1 MFELLARNID
11 YVNLRH
17 LNFVAQLFSLT
28 TSLTITNKKKK
39 KKIKTLRGN
48 VGKAM

>member
-1 MFELLARNID
+1 MFELLSRNID
-11 YVNLRH
+11 YVNLRR

-28 TSLTITNKKKK
+28 TSLAITNK

>member
-11 YVNLRH
+11 YVNLRR

-28 TSLTITNKKKK
+28 TSLAITKKK

-48 VGKAM
+48 VGKAT

>member
-11 YVNLRH
+11 YVNLRR

-28 TSLTITNKKKK
+28 TSLAITNKKKK
-39 KKIKTLRGN
+39 KVKTLRGN
-48 VGKAM
+48 VGKAT